1 MFSAVRK
8 KENEMLRTSN
18 LAVILLGAA
27 LLSAP
32 AFSQED
38 RPKEKSE
45 VSVQAFG
52 SFLKETTDN
61 GIRQSATDS
70 GGILATYRYFFSK
83 YHGVEA
89 NYGHSL
95 NTNSYALTSGPL
107 GVNAHSN
114 EISGAYV
121 FRYPT
126 KWVTPFALG
135 GVGALVFDPKDALGA
150 STQTRAAFVYGGGAD
165 FNVTPRLFLRAQYR
179 GLVYNS
185 PTFDLAPLTD
195 LERVT
200 HRAEPSVGVGF
211 RF

>member
-1 MFSAVRK
+1 MARVTKRRI
-8 KENEMLRTSN
+8 EMLRTN
-18 LAVILLGAA
+18 RVVGILVGTA
-27 LLSAP
+27 LLSIP

-61 GIRQSATDS
+61 GIRQSANDS

-114 EISGAYV
+114 
-121 FRYPT
+121 
-126 KWVTPFALG
+126 
-135 GVGALVFDPKDALGA
+135 
-150 STQTRAAFVYGGGAD
+150 
-165 FNVTPRLFLRAQYR
+165 
-179 GLVYNS
+179 
-185 PTFDLAPLTD
+185 
-195 LERVT
+195 
-200 HRAEPSVGVGF
+200 
-211 RF
+211 

>member
-1 MFSAVRK
+1 
-8 KENEMLRTSN
+8 MLRTSN
-18 LAVILLGAA
+18 LAVILLGTA

-45 VSVQAFG
+45 VSVQALG
-52 SFLKETTDN
+52 SFLKESNQN

-70 GGILATYRYFFSK
+70 GGILANYRYFFSK

-89 NYGHSL
+89 NYGHTL
-95 NTNSYALTSGPL
+95 NTNSYGLTSGPL
-107 GVNAHSN
+107 GVNAHSH

-126 KWVTPFALG
+126 KRVTPFALA
-135 GVGALVFDPKDALGA
+135 GVGALVFDPKDALAA
-150 STQTRAAFVYGGGAD
+150 STQTRAAFVYGAGAD
-165 FNVTPRLFLRAQYR
+165 FNVTPRIYLRAQYR

-195 LERVT
+195 QDRVT